1 MNEFIKAVR
10 VLIIALCV
18 ALFAVGIIWNLVYG
32 TMSEQGGYGNFRTTC
47 SQRCRLGAAVY
58 C

>member
-10 VLIIALCV
+10 VLVIALCV

-32 TMSEQGGYGNFRTTC
+32 TMAEQESAAT
-47 SQRCRLGAAVY
+47 LGQQQPGWG
-58 C
+58 